1 MWVGTDRRGPPWV
14 ELRDD
19 VLTWLTEAVAAQVT
33 TGGVDSRAAQ
43 VQRKRLR
50 SAVPDTDFSS
60 AQETSEFRIPAAA
73 ERSGEQSDTE
83 QMLTEQSGTD
93 SVTAPPEPS
102 SPPVAA
108 GKPSVWDML
117 RRPQ

>member
-50 SAVPDTDFSS
+50 SAAPNTDLSS
-60 AQETSEFRIPAAA
+60 AQEMTQFRIPAAA
-73 ERSGEQSDTE
+73 ECSGEQSDTE
-83 QMLTEQSGTD
+83 QMFFRAVGHGLCYGAS
-93 SVTAPPEPS
+93 
-102 SPPVAA
+102 
-108 GKPSVWDML
+108 
-117 RRPQ
+117 